1 MTQTP
6 KTSVDIV
13 FGAMTL
19 GKEGIDILIEISL
32 ISRLISDQVPNKLA
46 SIVLKTVLLSSMSS
60 RNMAIQK
67 LTQQL
72 STVAAAQSNTS
83 GNCTGKTVASSWTPN
98 SPLVP
103 I

>member
-1 MTQTP
+1 MAQIP

-46 SIVLKTVLLSSMSS
+46 STVLKTVLPFSMSS
-60 RNMAIQK
+60 RNTATQK
-67 LTQQL
+67 LTQQS
-72 STVAAAQSNTS
+72 STVAAAQSNILGS
-83 GNCTGKTVASSWTPN
+83 FIGKTVASSWTPN
-98 SPLVP
+98 SPLAP